1 MDIKYKLVPHQ
12 KKFFT
17 SDKPFVVLNCGRSSG
32 KSFIASLI
40 AALRVKE
47 GHKIL
52 VWAQN
57 FSALSENLMKEIVCR
72 LDEMNIKYSYVQ
84 GGKQKITVG
93 KGVIYGLSYENIES
107 CRGFTEVSIAICDE
121 IALAPADFLGT
132 MSFCMRGKGIKPKIY
147 AMTTPRMNS
156 WWNTFVKKADPAKI
170 DIIHGTMKPLLD
182 KEIITQDTVDLV
194 KSTCVNELLY
204 RQEMLGELVEDSGDG
219 VLFTSKLLSECSGYA
234 HKNNDGYCIGID
246 CAGLGNDSNVI
257 LVRNQC
263 EILEIIE
270 KQVMSNAE
278 LCSTVLGIIM
288 KYDRRKLSH
297 ICIDE
302 AFGIDLNE
310 RLRNA
315 GVNSTL
321 VAFGG
326 KAKNDAYANNRAE
339 MYIKCKK
346 ELEETGLKGLTE
358 ELENELRAT
367 RYVLTNSNK
376 LQIIPKADIKTNIG
390 RSPDL
395 ADALALSYYLPII
408 PEEIIKGNRLRQN
421 RFMR

>member
-1 MDIKYKLVPHQ
+1 
-12 KKFFT
+12 
-17 SDKPFVVLNCGRSSG
+17 
-32 KSFIASLI
+32 
-40 AALRVKE
+40 
-47 GHKIL
+47 
-52 VWAQN
+52 
-57 FSALSENLMKEIVCR
+57 
-72 LDEMNIKYSYVQ
+72 
-84 GGKQKITVG
+84 
-93 KGVIYGLSYENIES
+93 
-107 CRGFTEVSIAICDE
+107 
-121 IALAPADFLGT
+121 
-132 MSFCMRGKGIKPKIY
+132 MRGKGIKPKIY

-170 DIIHGTMKPLLD
+170 DIIHGTMKPLLE

-278 LCSTVLGIIM
+278 LCSTVLGLIM